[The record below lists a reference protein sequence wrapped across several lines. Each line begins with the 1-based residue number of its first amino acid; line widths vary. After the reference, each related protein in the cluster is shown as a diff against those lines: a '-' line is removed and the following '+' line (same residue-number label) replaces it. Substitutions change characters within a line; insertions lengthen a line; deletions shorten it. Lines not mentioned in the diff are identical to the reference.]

1 MLLPSPLVAITIS
14 VVLSIALNY
23 IRLPSSGLPPV
34 VEYCHIGFPL
44 MSSNEIVL
52 KELNQENA
60 YKSCSPL
67 PNVNPRWP
75 QLAAPVVC
83 LIQAD
88 E

>member
-1 MLLPSPLVAITIS
+1 MLLPFPLVAITIS
-14 VVLSIALNY
+14 VELSIALNY
-23 IRLPSSGLPPV
+23 IRFPSRLSPPV
-34 VEYCHIGFPL
+34 VEYCHIGLPL
-44 MSSNEIVL
+44 MSSKETVL

-67 PNVNPRWP
+67 PNVSPRWP
-75 QLAAPVVC
+75 QLVVPLVC

>member
-1 MLLPSPLVAITIS
+1 MLLPNPLVAITIS
-14 VVLSIALNY
+14 VLLSIALYY
-23 IRLPSSGLPPV
+23 IRLPSTPLPPV
-34 VEYCHIGFPL
+34 VEYCHIELKL
-44 MSSNEIVL
+44 MSSKETVL

-67 PNVNPRWP
+67 PNVSPRWP
-75 QLAAPVVC
+75 QLVVPVVC